1 MHTRLGTAIAVKQD
15 WQKYW
20 VQPIQYFTE
29 MISVILFIDFEPRR
43 TTADIHSKNVDLNL
57 IGNSEE

>member
-20 VQPIQYFTE
+20 VQLYFTE
-29 MISVILFIDFEPRR
+29 MISAILFIDFEPRR
-43 TTADIHSKNVDLNL
+43 TTADIYSQNVDLHL

>member
-1 MHTRLGTAIAVKQD
+1 
-15 WQKYW
+15 
-20 VQPIQYFTE
+20 
-29 MISVILFIDFEPRR
+29 MISAILFIDFEPRR